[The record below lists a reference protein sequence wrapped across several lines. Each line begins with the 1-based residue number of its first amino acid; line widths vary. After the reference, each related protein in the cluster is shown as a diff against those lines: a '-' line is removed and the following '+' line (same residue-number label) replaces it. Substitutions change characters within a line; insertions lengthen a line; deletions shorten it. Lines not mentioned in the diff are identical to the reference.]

1 MAQIKYNLGNLGTE
15 KYSTD
20 EIVIGEWIDG
30 KPIYR
35 KVIDFGAL
43 PNTNLKYVAHNINNI
58 EIFTK
63 AYGITHRD
71 SDKINMPLPYVNNS
85 AIANGISIYTD
96 NTKIYIKTGAD
107 LSNVTAHVILE
118 YTKTTD

>member
-35 KVIDFGAL
+35 KVIELNNITVGTNWVDTGVAIQNIKVIIDCKL
-43 PNTNLKYVAHNINNI
+43 WRVGWNTNIGSVC
-58 EIFTK
+58 
-63 AYGITHRD
+63 ITIKEN
-71 SDKINMPLPYVNNS
+71 DKHLMLQTHTTLSNVN
-85 AIANGISIYTD
+85 AIAVD
-96 NTKIYIKTGAD
+96 YIKT
-107 LSNVTAHVILE
+107 
-118 YTKTTD
+118 TD